1 VTPGCGSGEYHMVVY
16 AVVFGYYDPEEVVA
30 LYTREADAVE
40 HATRVDMFQVQP
52 MEVYSELQPEGF

>member
-1 VTPGCGSGEYHMVVY
+1 MVVY